1 MSHGVVIIG
10 TGQGGF
16 QLAAS
21 LRQEGYQAPITM
33 IGDEDCLPYQRPPLS
48 KVYLKDGRTEAIQLR
63 PASFYERN
71 RIDLIAPAQAV
82 GIDRISGTV
91 ETSTG
96 RRLPYEHLVLA
107 TGARNFVPP
116 IPGLE
121 APNVYSL
128 KTTADADRLRDA
140 LATPRKVIVIGGGF
154 IGLEFAAVAVS
165 SGHQVTVV
173 EAAPRLMARVVSEAM
188 SQNFR
193 KLHKQLGTELVLGAS
208 VVEVTVGHDGLAR
221 GVRLSDGRSIQG
233 DMILLAVG
241 VRPNTELAEA
251 AGLQV
256 ANGVVVDRALMTAD
270 PSISA
275 LGDCAAFPC
284 PTSGDIIRLESV
296 QAATDHARM
305 IATRITGKSVRY
317 DALPWFWSD
326 QGTFKLQI
334 AGLGQASDQDVP
346 VVSPEGRQ
354 LVFRFKMGKLLSLET
369 INAAGEH
376 MAARQLLRHP
386 DGVSLDALSGR
397 DFDIVGLAKALK
409 ELPDGSS

>member
-21 LRQEGYQAPITM
+21 LRQEGYQSSVTM

-48 KVYLKDGRTEAIQLR
+48 KAYLKDGRVETVQLR
-63 PASFYERN
+63 PASFFERS
-71 RIDLIAPAQAV
+71 RIDLIAPERAV
-82 GIDRISGTV
+82 GIDRISRNV

-96 RRLPYEHLVLA
+96 RILPYEHLVLA

-128 KTTADADRLRDA
+128 KTNVDADRLRDA

-165 SGHQVTVV
+165 SGHHVTVV
-173 EAAPRLMARVVSEAM
+173 EAATRPMGRVVSEAM
-188 SQNFR
+188 SQTFR
-193 KLHKQLGTELVLGAS
+193 AFHEKLGTKLVLGAS
-208 VVEVTVGHDGLAR
+208 VAEATVGHDGLAC
-221 GVRLSDGRSIQG
+221 GVRLSDGRSIEG
-233 DMILLAVG
+233 DMILLAAG
-241 VRPNTELAEA
+241 VRPNTELAEG

-256 ANGVVVDRALMTAD
+256 ANGVVVDKAFMTED

-284 PTSGDIIRLESV
+284 PTSGDFIRLECV
-296 QAATDHARM
+296 QAATDHART
-305 IATRITGKSVRY
+305 IARRITGKSVTY
-317 DALPWFWSD
+317 EAVPWFWSD
-326 QGTFKLQI
+326 QGPLKLQI
-334 AGLGQASDQDVP
+334 AGLGQAADEDVS
-346 VVSPEGRQ
+346 VARPEGRQ

-386 DGVSLDALSGR
+386 EGVSRDALAAR

-409 ELPDGSS
+409 EPA